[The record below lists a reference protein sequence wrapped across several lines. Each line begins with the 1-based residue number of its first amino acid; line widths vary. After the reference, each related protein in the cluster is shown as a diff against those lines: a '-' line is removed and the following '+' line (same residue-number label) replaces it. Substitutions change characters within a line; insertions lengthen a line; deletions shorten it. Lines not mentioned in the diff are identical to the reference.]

1 MSYLTYP
8 RLHFSGGFLA
18 DPSTVNNT
26 PDNYTDANNDIA
38 KLQLYWNPNGTGIF
52 DFQGCLVTKVV
63 YGLGDETTDPAVDPV
78 IGQPVNAVYT
88 MAAPKLVDL
97 DPDQQNTSEIWG
109 LSLQVAGTTANPAS
123 ISDFVRGDYVAG
135 SYNAVWAQAIN
146 GPHSSGSGCAVY
158 QSSLTNLRWTTAAT
172 PQSKFLSLLQQQSP
186 QQLSVNF
193 VVNAHN
199 NAPVI
204 YLFNAD
210 TLQALVA
217 KGVPANIAAKLQPM
231 TQYSMGLDKKGK
243 PAKLGQVP
251 TESYVN
257 NRLTILLGQADADT
271 YRATILATTLAP
283 PPSPVPP
290 PNINT
295 LFPTGLLTGTIG
307 PLATAIPMFYTP
319 SRMMAPI
326 KVPNSSAQCN
336 FAPFCTQVL
345 SNSDDSNE
353 VLITVNLG
361 NSLATDKPG
370 YNDPAQGFG
379 VALSALGELFL
390 VYFDQNQGPGISLTN
405 AVTIAA
411 LPNDPVQMAQ
421 LMTVSG
427 GILTVKVDPALLPP
441 GLTVQQAEQK
451 VLSMPL
457 GLIGK
462 KAFAPIIW
470 LAENINGY
478 NLRADQFVFRMNPGI
493 PTGPDQP
500 NGATALVRLYAT
512 QFGQPAANISLQA
525 TLMSPEDS
533 VTYTSKTMGTGGTS
547 GLKNIA
553 IPQDALSFS
562 PTPLVTNGQG
572 MAELKIVG
580 TDPSFPRVSQNIDGQ
595 IYFVNY
601 NFADPTIAQSYTQHP
616 DDLISILLFSQQT
629 FPENPTWDNCIQY
642 ILPQYAKLYPIMGRF
657 KLDDYA
663 TVVQYAEPISVVLAK
678 PMDDALHMPV
688 IRDLSIQ
695 RTQIILDWFANKTPK

>member
-26 PDNYTDANNDIA
+26 PDNYTDKNDVIP

-63 YGLGDETTDPAVDPV
+63 YGPGNETTDPDVDPV
-78 IGQPVNAVYT
+78 IGQPVNAVYA

-97 DPDQQNTSEIWG
+97 DPCQQNTSEIWG
-109 LSLQVAGTTANPAS
+109 LSLQVAGITAKPGS

-146 GPHSSGSGCAVY
+146 GPRSSGSGCGVY
-158 QSSLTNLRWTTAAT
+158 QSSLTNLSWTTAPK
-172 PQSKFLSLLQQQSP
+172 PQSKFLSQLQQQSP
-186 QQLSVNF
+186 KQLSVNF

-204 YLFNAD
+204 YLFNTA
-210 TLQALVA
+210 TLRALVT
-217 KGVPANIAAKLQPM
+217 KGVPANIVAKLEPM
-231 TQYSMGLDKKGK
+231 TQYSMGLDDQGK
-243 PAKLGQVP
+243 PANLGQVP

-326 KVPNSSAQCN
+326 KVPNSRAQCN

-345 SNSDDSNE
+345 SNSNE

-370 YNDPAQGFG
+370 YNDPKQGFG
-379 VALSALGELFL
+379 VALPALGALFL
-390 VYFDQNQGPGISLTN
+390 VYFDQKQEVGISLKN
-405 AVTIAA
+405 AVSIAA

-451 VLSMPL
+451 VLTMPL
-457 GLIGK
+457 GLIGR
-462 KAFAPIIW
+462 KAPAPVIW

-493 PTGPDQP
+493 PTGPDQA
-500 NGATALVRLYAT
+500 NGATALVRFYAT
-512 QFGQPAANISLQA
+512 KFGQAAANIKLQA
-525 TLMSPEDS
+525 TLMSPKDS
-533 VTYTSKTMGTGGTS
+533 VDYTKNTMGTGGTS

-553 IPQDALSFS
+553 IPQNAISFS
-562 PTPLVTNGQG
+562 PTPLATNEQG

-580 TDPSFPRVSQNIDGQ
+580 TDPGFPRASQNINGQ
-595 IYFVNY
+595 IYFVRY
-601 NFADPTIAQSYTQHP
+601 NFADQTIAKSYTQHP

-629 FPENPTWDNCIQY
+629 FPDNPTWDNCIKF

-695 RTQIILDWFANKTPK
+695 RTQVILKWFANKTPK

>member
-52 DFQGCLVTKVV
+52 DLQNCLVTKVV
-63 YGLGDETTDPAVDPV
+63 YGPGDETTDPAVDPV
-78 IGQPVNAVYT
+78 IGQPVIAAYA

-109 LSLQVAGTTANPAS
+109 LSLQVAGISANPAS

-146 GPHSSGSGCAVY
+146 GPRSSGSGCGAY
-158 QSSLTNLRWTTAAT
+158 QSSLTNLSWTTAAK

-204 YLFNAD
+204 YLFNTD
-210 TLQALVA
+210 TLQTLVK
-217 KGVPANIAAKLQPM
+217 KGVPANIVDKLLPM
-231 TQYSMGLDKKGK
+231 TRYFMNLGSNGL

-295 LFPTGLLTGTIG
+295 TFPTGLLTGTIG
-307 PLATAIPMFYTP
+307 PQATATPVFYTP

-326 KVPNSSAQCN
+326 AMPNSNTQCN

-345 SNSDDSNE
+345 SDSKDSKE

-379 VALSALGELFL
+379 VALYALGDLFL
-390 VYFDQNQGPGISLTN
+390 VYFDQSQETGISLNN

-411 LPNDPVQMAQ
+411 LPNDPTQMAE

-427 GILTVKVDPALLPP
+427 GILTVKVNPALLPP
-441 GLTVQQAEQK
+441 GLTVQQAEQG
-451 VLSMPL
+451 VLTMPL
-457 GLIGK
+457 GLVGK
-462 KAFAPIIW
+462 NTFFQIIW
-470 LAENINGY
+470 LAENIHGY

-493 PTGPDQP
+493 TSGA
-500 NGATALVRLYAT
+500 NGETALVRLYAT
-512 QFGQPAANISLQA
+512 KFGQPAANIGLQA

-533 VTYTSKTMGTGGTS
+533 VKYTSNTMGTGGTS

-553 IPQDALSFS
+553 IPQSALSFS
-562 PTPLVTNGQG
+562 AAPVLTNAQG

-580 TDPSFPRVSQNIDGQ
+580 TDPGFPRASQNVDGQ
-595 IYFVNY
+595 IYFVRY
-601 NFADPTIAQSYTQHP
+601 NFADQTIAQSYTQHP

-629 FPENPTWDNCIQY
+629 FPDSPTWDNCIQF

-663 TVVQYAEPISVVLAK
+663 TVVQYAEPIRTVLAK

-695 RTQIILDWFANKTPK
+695 RTQIILKWFDNKTPK

>member
-26 PDNYTDANNDIA
+26 PDNYTDANDDIA

-52 DFQGCLVTKVV
+52 DFQSCLVTKVV
-63 YGLGDETTDPAVDPV
+63 YGPGDETTDPAVDPV
-78 IGQPVNAVYT
+78 IGQPVNAVYA

-109 LSLQVAGTTANPAS
+109 LSLQVAGISANPAS

-146 GPHSSGSGCAVY
+146 GPRSSGSGCGVY
-158 QSSLTNLRWTTAAT
+158 QSSLTNLSWTTAAK

-204 YLFNAD
+204 YLFNTD
-210 TLQALVA
+210 TMQALVK
-217 KGVPANIAAKLQPM
+217 KGVPANIVDKLLPM
-231 TQYSMGLDKKGK
+231 TRYFMNLGSNGL

-295 LFPTGLLTGTIG
+295 TFPTGLLTGTIG
-307 PLATAIPMFYTP
+307 PQATATPVFYTP

-326 KVPNSSAQCN
+326 ALPNSNTQCN

-345 SNSDDSNE
+345 SDSKDSKE

-361 NSLATDKPG
+361 NTLATDKPG

-379 VALSALGELFL
+379 VALYALGDLFL
-390 VYFDQNQGPGISLTN
+390 VYFDQSQETGISLNN
-405 AVTIAA
+405 AVAIAA
-411 LPNDPVQMAQ
+411 LPNDPTQMAE

-427 GILTVKVDPALLPP
+427 GILTVKVNPALLPP
-441 GLTVQQAEQK
+441 GLTVQQAEQG
-451 VLSMPL
+451 VLTMPL
-457 GLIGK
+457 GLVGK
-462 KAFAPIIW
+462 NTFFQIIW
-470 LAENINGY
+470 LAENIHGY

-493 PTGPDQP
+493 TSRA
-500 NGATALVRLYAT
+500 NGETALVRLYAT
-512 QFGQPAANISLQA
+512 KFGQPAANIGLQA

-533 VTYTSKTMGTGGTS
+533 VKYTSNTMGTGGTS

-553 IPQDALSFS
+553 IPQSALSFS
-562 PTPLVTNGQG
+562 AAPVLTNAQG

-580 TDPSFPRVSQNIDGQ
+580 TDPGFPRASQNVDGQ
-595 IYFVNY
+595 IYFVRY
-601 NFADPTIAQSYTQHP
+601 NFADQTIAQSYTQHP

-629 FPENPTWDNCIQY
+629 FPDSPTWDNCIQF

-663 TVVQYAEPISVVLAK
+663 TVVQYAEPIRTVLAK

-695 RTQIILDWFANKTPK
+695 RTQIILKWFDNKTPK

>member
-26 PDNYTDANNDIA
+26 PDNYTDANDEVA

-63 YGLGDETTDPAVDPV
+63 YGPGDETTDPAVDPV
-78 IGQPVNAVYT
+78 IGQPVNAVYA

-109 LSLQVAGTTANPAS
+109 LSLQVAGISANPAS

-146 GPHSSGSGCAVY
+146 GPRSSGSGCGVY
-158 QSSLTNLRWTTAAT
+158 QSSLTNLSWTTTTT

-186 QQLSVNF
+186 KQLSVNF

-204 YLFNAD
+204 YLFNTD
-210 TLQALVA
+210 TLQALQK
-217 KGVPANIAAKLQPM
+217 KGVPASITAKLLPM
-231 TQYSMGLDKKGK
+231 TQYFMNLDSKGA
-243 PAKLGQVP
+243 PANRGWIP

-271 YRATILATTLAP
+271 YRNTILATTLAP

-307 PLATAIPMFYTP
+307 PMATATPVFYTP

-326 KVPNSSAQCN
+326 NVPNSSAQCN
-336 FAPFCTQVL
+336 FAPFCTQTHA
-345 SNSDDSNE
+345 SGNNGNE

-370 YNDPAQGFG
+370 YNDPAQRFG
-379 VALSALGELFL
+379 VALQALGELFL
-390 VYFDQNQGPGISLTN
+390 VYFDQSLGTGINLSN

-411 LPNDPVQMAQ
+411 LPNDPAQMAQ

-451 VLSMPL
+451 ILTMPL
-457 GLIGK
+457 GLMGK
-462 KAFAPIIW
+462 KAPAPIIW

-478 NLRADQFVFRMNPGI
+478 NLRADQFVFRMNPGV
-493 PTGPDQP
+493 TSGP

-512 QFGQPAANISLQA
+512 KFGQAAANISLQA

-533 VTYTSKTMGTGGTS
+533 VKYTSNTMGTGGTS

-553 IPQDALSFS
+553 IPQNALSFN
-562 PTPLVTNGQG
+562 TAPLLTNAQG
-572 MAELKIVG
+572 IVELKILG
-580 TDPSFPRVSQNIDGQ
+580 TDPGFPRASQNVDGQ
-595 IYFVNY
+595 IYFVRY
-601 NFADPTIAQSYTQHP
+601 NFADKTIAQSYTQHP

-629 FPENPTWDNCIQY
+629 FPACPTWDNCIKF

-657 KLDDYA
+657 KLNDYA
-663 TVVQYAEPISVVLAK
+663 TVVQYAEPIRAVLAK

-695 RTQIILDWFANKTPK
+695 RTQIILDWFDNHTPK

>member
-26 PDNYTDANNDIA
+26 PDNYTDANDEVA

-63 YGLGDETTDPAVDPV
+63 YGPGDETTDPTVDPV
-78 IGQPVNAVYT
+78 IGQPVLAAYT

-109 LSLQVAGTTANPAS
+109 LSLQVAGPTANPAS

-146 GPHSSGSGCAVY
+146 GPRSSGSGCGVY
-158 QSSLTNLRWTTAAT
+158 QSSLTNLSWATAAK
-172 PQSKFLSLLQQQSP
+172 PQSRYLSLLQQQSP
-186 QQLSVNF
+186 KQLSVNF

-204 YLFNAD
+204 YLFNTA
-210 TLQALVA
+210 TLQALEK
-217 KGVPANIAAKLQPM
+217 KGVPASITAKLLPM
-231 TQYSMGLDKKGK
+231 TRYYMNLGSNGL
-243 PAKLGQVP
+243 PAKLGEVP

-257 NRLTILLGQADADT
+257 NRLTILLGQANADT

-283 PPSPVPP
+283 PPSSVPP

-295 LFPTGLLTGTIG
+295 KFPTGLLTGTIG
-307 PLATAIPMFYTP
+307 PQATAVPVFYTP

-326 KVPNSSAQCN
+326 ALPNSNTRCN

-345 SNSDDSNE
+345 SDSNDSKE

-361 NSLATDKPG
+361 NSLATNKPG
-370 YNDPAQGFG
+370 YNDPVQGFG
-379 VALSALGELFL
+379 VAMYALGDLFL
-390 VYFDQNQGPGISLTN
+390 VYFDQSQETGISLNN
-405 AVTIAA
+405 AVTITA
-411 LPNDPVQMAQ
+411 LPNDPAQMAE

-427 GILTVKVDPALLPP
+427 GILTVKVNPALLPP
-441 GLTVQQAEQK
+441 DLTLQQAEQG
-451 VLSMPL
+451 VLTMPL
-457 GLIGK
+457 GLVGK
-462 KAFAPIIW
+462 NAFFQIIW

-478 NLRADQFVFRMNPGI
+478 NLRADQFVFRMNPGV
-493 PTGPDQP
+493 TSGP
-500 NGATALVRLYAT
+500 NSATALVRLYAT
-512 QFGQPAANISLQA
+512 KFGQPAANIGLQA
-525 TLMSPEDS
+525 ALMSPEDS
-533 VTYTSKTMGTGGTS
+533 VKYTSNTMGTGGTS

-553 IPQDALSFS
+553 IPQNALSFN
-562 PTPLVTNGQG
+562 TAPLMTNEQG
-572 MAELKIVG
+572 MVELKILG
-580 TDPSFPRVSQNIDGQ
+580 TDPGFPRASQNVDGQ
-595 IYFVNY
+595 IYFVRY
-601 NFADPTIAQSYTQHP
+601 NFADQTVAQSYTQHS

-629 FPENPTWDNCIQY
+629 FPKNPTWDNCIQY

-657 KLDDYA
+657 KLNDYA
-663 TVVQYAEPISVVLAK
+663 SVVEYAEPIRTVLAK

-695 RTQIILDWFANKTPK
+695 RTQIILDWFTNHTPK

>member
-26 PDNYTDANNDIA
+26 PDNYTDANNEIA

-52 DFQGCLVTKVV
+52 DFQGCVVTKVV
-63 YGLGDETTDPAVDPV
+63 YGPGDETTDPAVDPV
-78 IGQPVNAVYT
+78 IGQAVNAVYA

-109 LSLQVAGTTANPAS
+109 LSLQVAGVSANPAS
-123 ISDFVRGDYVAG
+123 ISNFVRGDYVAG

-146 GPHSSGSGCAVY
+146 GPRSSGSGCGVY
-158 QSSLTNLRWTTAAT
+158 QSSLTNLSWTTAT
-172 PQSKFLSLLQQQSP
+172 KPQSKFLSLLQKQSP
-186 QQLSVNF
+186 EQLSINF

-204 YLFNAD
+204 YLFTAD
-210 TLQALVA
+210 TLKALEK
-217 KGVPANIAAKLQPM
+217 KGVPASITAKLLPM
-231 TQYSMGLDKKGK
+231 TQYFMNLDSKGA
-243 PAKLGQVP
+243 PANRGWIP

-271 YRATILATTLAP
+271 YRSTILATTLMP
-283 PPSPVPP
+283 PPSIVPP

-295 LFPTGLLTGTIG
+295 KFPTGLLTGTIG
-307 PLATAIPMFYTP
+307 PQATAVPVFYTP

-326 KVPNSSAQCN
+326 KGVTQCN
-336 FAPFCTQVL
+336 FAPFCTQEL
-345 SNSDDSNE
+345 GNE

-370 YNDPAQGFG
+370 YNDPEHGFG
-379 VALSALGELFL
+379 VDLSTLGELFL
-390 VYFDQNQGPGISLTN
+390 VCFDQSQGAGIGLNN

-411 LPNDPVQMAQ
+411 LPNDPAKMAQ

-427 GILTVKVDPALLPP
+427 GILTVKVDPALLPA

-451 VLSMPL
+451 VLTMPL
-457 GLIGK
+457 GLMGK
-462 KAFAPIIW
+462 KKSAPSVIW
-470 LAENINGY
+470 LAENIYGY
-478 NLRADQFVFRMNPGI
+478 NLRADQFVFRMNPGVKS
-493 PTGPDQP
+493 GP
-500 NGATALVRLYAT
+500 NGETALVRLYAT
-512 QFGQPAANISLQA
+512 KFGQPAANISLQA

-533 VTYTSKTMGTGGTS
+533 VAYTSNTMGTGGTS
-547 GLKNIA
+547 GIKNIA
-553 IPQDALSFS
+553 VPQNALSFS
-562 PTPLVTNGQG
+562 PASLVTNAQG

-580 TDPSFPRVSQNIDGQ
+580 TDPGFPRASQNVDGQ
-595 IYFVNY
+595 IYFVRY
-601 NFADPTIAQSYTQHP
+601 NFSDQTIAKSYTQHL

-629 FPENPTWDNCIQY
+629 FPDCPTWDNCIQF

-663 TVVQYAEPISVVLAK
+663 SVVEYAEPIRTVLAK

-688 IRDLSIQ
+688 VRDLSIQ
-695 RTQIILDWFANKTPK
+695 RTQIILDWFANHTPK

>member
-26 PDNYTDANNDIA
+26 PDNYTDANDDIA

-52 DFQGCLVTKVV
+52 DFQSCLVTKVV
-63 YGLGDETTDPAVDPV
+63 YGPGDETTDPAVDPV
-78 IGQPVNAVYT
+78 IGQPVNAVYA

-109 LSLQVAGTTANPAS
+109 LSLQVAGISANPAS

-146 GPHSSGSGCAVY
+146 GPRSSGSGCGVY
-158 QSSLTNLRWTTAAT
+158 QSSLTNLSWTTAAK

-204 YLFNAD
+204 YLFNTD
-210 TLQALVA
+210 TLQTLVK
-217 KGVPANIAAKLQPM
+217 KGVPANIVDKLLPM
-231 TQYSMGLDKKGK
+231 TRYFMNLGSNGL

-295 LFPTGLLTGTIG
+295 TFPTGLLTGTIG
-307 PLATAIPMFYTP
+307 PQATATPVFYTP

-326 KVPNSSAQCN
+326 ALPNSNTQCN

-345 SNSDDSNE
+345 SDSKDSKE

-361 NSLATDKPG
+361 NTLATDKPG

-379 VALSALGELFL
+379 VALYALGDLFL
-390 VYFDQNQGPGISLTN
+390 VYFDQSQETGISLNN
-405 AVTIAA
+405 AVAIAA
-411 LPNDPVQMAQ
+411 LPNDPTQMAE

-427 GILTVKVDPALLPP
+427 GILTVKVNPALLPP
-441 GLTVQQAEQK
+441 GLTVPQAEQG
-451 VLSMPL
+451 VLTMPL
-457 GLIGK
+457 GLVGK
-462 KAFAPIIW
+462 NTFFQIIW
-470 LAENINGY
+470 LAENIHGY

-493 PTGPDQP
+493 TSGA
-500 NGATALVRLYAT
+500 NGETALVRLYAT
-512 QFGQPAANISLQA
+512 KFGQPAANIGLQA

-533 VTYTSKTMGTGGTS
+533 VKYTSNTMGTGGTS

-553 IPQDALSFS
+553 IPQSALSFS
-562 PTPLVTNGQG
+562 AAPVLTNAQG

-580 TDPSFPRVSQNIDGQ
+580 TDPGFPRASQNVDGQ
-595 IYFVNY
+595 IYFVRY
-601 NFADPTIAQSYTQHP
+601 NFADQTIAQSYTQHP

-629 FPENPTWDNCIQY
+629 FPDSPTWDNCIQF

-663 TVVQYAEPISVVLAK
+663 TVVQYAEPIRTVLAK

-695 RTQIILDWFANKTPK
+695 RTQIILKWFDNKTPK

>member
-26 PDNYTDANNDIA
+26 PDNYTDANDDIA

-52 DFQGCLVTKVV
+52 DFQNCLVTKVV
-63 YGLGDETTDPAVDPV
+63 YGPGDETTDPAVDPV
-78 IGQPVNAVYT
+78 IGQPVIAAYA

-109 LSLQVAGTTANPAS
+109 LSLQVAGVSANPAS

-146 GPHSSGSGCAVY
+146 GPRSSGSGCGVY
-158 QSSLTNLRWTTAAT
+158 QSSLTNLSWTTAT
-172 PQSKFLSLLQQQSP
+172 KPQSKFLSLLQQQSP
-186 QQLSVNF
+186 NQLSVNF

-204 YLFNAD
+204 YLFNTD
-210 TLQALVA
+210 TLQALVK
-217 KGVPANIAAKLQPM
+217 KGVPANIADKLLPM
-231 TQYSMGLDKKGK
+231 TRYFMNLGSNGL

-257 NRLTILLGQADADT
+257 NQLTILLGQADADT
-271 YRATILATTLAP
+271 YRTTILATTLAP

-295 LFPTGLLTGTIG
+295 TFPTGLLTGTIG
-307 PLATAIPMFYTP
+307 PQATATPVFYTP

-326 KVPNSSAQCN
+326 ALPNSNTQCN

-345 SNSDDSNE
+345 SDSNDCKE

-370 YNDPAQGFG
+370 YNDPAQRFG
-379 VALSALGELFL
+379 VALYALGDLFL
-390 VYFDQNQGPGISLTN
+390 VYFDQSQGAGINLNN

-411 LPNDPVQMAQ
+411 LPNDPTQMAE

-427 GILTVKVDPALLPP
+427 GILTVKVNPALLPP
-441 GLTVQQAEQK
+441 GLTVQQAEQG
-451 VLSMPL
+451 VLTMPL
-457 GLIGK
+457 GLVGK
-462 KAFAPIIW
+462 NAFFQIIW

-493 PTGPDQP
+493 PSGA
-500 NGATALVRLYAT
+500 NGETALVRLYAT
-512 QFGQPAANISLQA
+512 RFGQPAANIGLQA

-533 VTYTSKTMGTGGTS
+533 VKYTSNTMGTGGTS

-553 IPQDALSFS
+553 VPQNALSFN
-562 PTPLVTNGQG
+562 TAPLMTNAQG
-572 MAELKIVG
+572 MVELKIVG
-580 TDPSFPRVSQNIDGQ
+580 TDPGFPRASQNVDGQ
-595 IYFVNY
+595 IYFVRY
-601 NFADPTIAQSYTQHP
+601 NFADQAIAKSYTQHP

-629 FPENPTWDNCIQY
+629 FPDCPTWDNCIQF

-663 TVVQYAEPISVVLAK
+663 TVVQYAEPIRTVLAK

-695 RTQIILDWFANKTPK
+695 RTQVILDWFANHTPK

>member
-1 MSYLTYP
+1 M
-8 RLHFSGGFLA
+8 
-18 DPSTVNNT
+18 
-26 PDNYTDANNDIA
+26 
-38 KLQLYWNPNGTGIF
+38 
-52 DFQGCLVTKVV
+52 
-63 YGLGDETTDPAVDPV
+63 
-78 IGQPVNAVYT
+78 
-88 MAAPKLVDL
+88 
-97 DPDQQNTSEIWG
+97 
-109 LSLQVAGTTANPAS
+109 SLQVAGVSANPAS

-146 GPHSSGSGCAVY
+146 GPRSSGSGCGVY
-158 QSSLTNLRWTTAAT
+158 QSSLTNLSWTTAAK

-186 QQLSVNF
+186 KQLSINF

-204 YLFNAD
+204 YLFTAD
-210 TLQALVA
+210 TLKALEK
-217 KGVPANIAAKLQPM
+217 KGVPASITAKLLPM
-231 TQYSMGLDKKGK
+231 TQYFMNLDSKGA
-243 PAKLGQVP
+243 PANRGWIP

-271 YRATILATTLAP
+271 YRSTILATTLMP

-295 LFPTGLLTGTIG
+295 KFPTGLLTGTIG
-307 PLATAIPMFYTP
+307 PQATAVPVFYTP

-326 KVPNSSAQCN
+326 ALPNSNTQCN

-345 SNSDDSNE
+345 SDSNGSKE

-361 NSLATDKPG
+361 NSLATNKPG

-379 VALSALGELFL
+379 VALYALGDLFL
-390 VYFDQNQGPGISLTN
+390 VYFDQSQGTGISLNN

-411 LPNDPVQMAQ
+411 LPNDPAQMAE

-427 GILTVKVDPALLPP
+427 GILTVKVNPSLLPP
-441 GLTVQQAEQK
+441 GLTLQQAEQG
-451 VLSMPL
+451 VLTMPL
-457 GLIGK
+457 GLVGK
-462 KAFAPIIW
+462 NAFFQIIW
-470 LAENINGY
+470 LAENIHGY
-478 NLRADQFVFRMNPGI
+478 NLRADQFVFRMNPGVKS
-493 PTGPDQP
+493 GP
-500 NGATALVRLYAT
+500 NGETALVRLYAT
-512 QFGQPAANISLQA
+512 KFGQPAANISLQA

-533 VTYTSKTMGTGGTS
+533 VKYTSNTMGTGGTS
-547 GLKNIA
+547 GIKNIA
-553 IPQDALSFS
+553 VPQNALSFS
-562 PTPLVTNGQG
+562 PASLVTDAQG

-580 TDPSFPRVSQNIDGQ
+580 TDPGFPRASQNVDGQ
-595 IYFVNY
+595 IYFVRY
-601 NFADPTIAQSYTQHP
+601 NFSDQNIAKSYTQHP

-629 FPENPTWDNCIQY
+629 FPDCPTWDNCIQF

-663 TVVQYAEPISVVLAK
+663 SVVEYAEPIRTVLAK

-688 IRDLSIQ
+688 VRDLSIQ
-695 RTQIILDWFANKTPK
+695 RTQIILDWFANHTPK

>member
-26 PDNYTDANNDIA
+26 PDNYTDANNDVA

-52 DFQGCLVTKVV
+52 DFQSCLVTKVV
-63 YGLGDETTDPAVDPV
+63 YGPGDETTDPAVDPV

-109 LSLQVAGTTANPAS
+109 LSLQVAGITTNPAS

-146 GPHSSGSGCAVY
+146 GPRSSGSGCGVY
-158 QSSLTNLRWTTAAT
+158 QSSLTNLSWTTAAK

-204 YLFNAD
+204 YLFNKD
-210 TLQALVA
+210 TLQALEKKGVPA
-217 KGVPANIAAKLQPM
+217 TITAKLLPMTRYYMNLDSKGVPAN
-231 TQYSMGLDKKGK
+231 
-243 PAKLGQVP
+243 LGSVP

-307 PLATAIPMFYTP
+307 PLPTATPVFYTP
-319 SRMMAPI
+319 SRMMAPVT
-326 KVPNSSAQCN
+326 VPNSNAQCN
-336 FAPFCTQVL
+336 YAPFCTQEI
-345 SNSDDSNE
+345 NKSDGSNE

-379 VALSALGELFL
+379 IALSALGELFL
-390 VYFDQNQGPGISLTN
+390 VYFDQNQGTGISLNN

-411 LPNDPVQMAQ
+411 LPNDPAQMAE
-421 LMTVSG
+421 LMTTSG
-427 GILTVKVDPALLPP
+427 GILTVKVDPTLLPP

-451 VLSMPL
+451 VLTMPL
-457 GLIGK
+457 GLMGK
-462 KAFAPIIW
+462 KSPAPVIW

-493 PTGPDQP
+493 PTSPDQP

-512 QFGQPAANISLQA
+512 RFGQPAANISLQA

-533 VTYTSKTMGTGGTS
+533 VTYTSNTMGTGGTS

-553 IPQDALSFS
+553 IPQNALSFNTA
-562 PTPLVTNGQG
+562 PVLTNAQG
-572 MAELKIVG
+572 MVELKIVG
-580 TDPSFPRVSQNIDGQ
+580 TDPGFPRASQNVDGQ
-595 IYFVNY
+595 IYFVRY
-601 NFADPTIAQSYTQHP
+601 NFADQTIAKSYTQHP

-629 FPENPTWDNCIQY
+629 FPENPTWDNCIQT

-678 PMDDALHMPV
+678 PIDDALHMPV

-695 RTQIILDWFANKTPK
+695 RTQVILKWFANKTPK